1 MYDTMTRVPMLVWD
15 PGRTDAGGEVD
26 GLCQQMDIGPALLDM
41 AGVEVDP
48 AFEAGSLLPAL
59 AGDEWSGRDEVF
71 AAHGCDVIL

>member
-1 MYDTMTRVPMLVWD
+1 
-15 PGRTDAGGEVD
+15 
-26 GLCQQMDIGPALLDM
+26 MDIGPALLEM

-48 AFEAGSLLPAL
+48 ALEAESLLPAL